1 MSAYT
6 RQEQAQAIIDQK
18 VRRMASKML
27 GRQAT
32 TGADFAEALTV
43 ERIDLIAQIP
53 DDEALLEL
61 SRNVAGPKNGL
72 YILDRPE
79 GYVLYQQHNGEPYE
93 VFEGLDFDEAR
104 DAAIDCLVMLNGIPF
119 RID

>member
-1 MSAYT
+1 MFT
-6 RQEQAQAIIDQK
+6 RQEQAEAIIEQK
-18 VRRMASKML
+18 ARRMASHML

-53 DDEALLEL
+53 DDDTLMALG
-61 SRNVAGPKNGL
+61 RNVAGPRNGL
-72 YILDRPE
+72 YVLNHPN
-79 GYVLYQQHNGEPYE
+79 GYMVYQQHDGEPYE
-93 VFEGLDFDEAR
+93 VFDALDFDAAR

-119 RID
+119 RIE